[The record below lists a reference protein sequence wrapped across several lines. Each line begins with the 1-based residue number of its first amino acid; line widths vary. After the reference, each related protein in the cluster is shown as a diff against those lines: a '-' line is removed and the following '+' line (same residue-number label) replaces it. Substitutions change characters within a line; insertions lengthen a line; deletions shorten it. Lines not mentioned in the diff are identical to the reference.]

1 MKRVILSA
9 LAAGIFATA
18 AAQEELTLRKCLE
31 IGLENNYDIR
41 IVRNG
46 ERISDNNATA
56 ANAGMVPTIDFE
68 AGYSGALDNERTTPR
83 EGDAWSDNGIYDQ
96 TFNAGINLNWTIFD
110 GFRIRTNYKKLKE
123 MQEMGTVRTRITIE
137 DFVASLTAEY
147 YNYVQ
152 QTLRLQNFRYAV
164 ALSRER
170 LRITEARVS
179 VGNFSRLDLLQARV
193 DFNAD
198 SSKYMSQQELV
209 SASRIRINELLAN
222 KDVNEM
228 LCIRDSVIE
237 VNGELKWEELLAQTL
252 DTNASLLLAGHD
264 NVLAELD
271 LKTVQARNYP
281 YLNLTTGYGYTY
293 NRFGNGTTRSRGT
306 LGLNAGVKLGITIFD
321 GNRRREQRNAR
332 IDVENAQL
340 TRERLEQS
348 LRANLSNFWQAYR
361 NNLEVIQLEK
371 ENLIAAKENYEIAM
385 ERYLLGDLPG
395 IEMREAQKSLLDA
408 EERIRVIDGRDRA
421 KVYVEGT
428 CVATQYQE
436 HIGEDIKCVL
446 PAEQNRLDILMENMG
461 RVGYGHKLLAD
472 TQHKGIRTGVCVDL
486 HFITGWEQ
494 RCLPLTDISGIDY
507 SAGFEE
513 GQPAF
518 HRFEFNLDEPADTFI
533 DTTGF
538 GKGCAFVNGVN
549 VGRFWEVGPIMTL
562 YVPHGFTRAGVNELV
577 LFETEGVYESTIS
590 LRSEPLIRHLEKE
603 GVE

>member
-1 MKRVILSA
+1 MKRLILTV
-9 LAAGIFATA
+9 LAAGAVGAA
-18 AAQEELTLRKCLE
+18 AAQEGGEPMTLQRCLE
-31 IGLENNYDIR
+31 LGLEQNYDVRIIR
-41 IVRNG
+41 N
-46 ERISDNNATA
+46 EQRISDNDATA
-56 ANAGMVPTIDFE
+56 ANAGMLPSVDLT

-83 EGDAWSDNGIYDQ
+83 EGDAVTENGIYDQ
-96 TFNAGINLNWTIFD
+96 TFDAGVAVNWTLFD
-110 GFRIRTNYKKLKE
+110 GFRIRTNYKRL
-123 MQEMGTVRTRITIE
+123 QELQQMGALRTRITIE
-137 DFVASLTAEY
+137 DFVATLTAEY

-152 QTLRLQNFRYAV
+152 QTLRLSNFRYAV
-164 ALSRER
+164 QLSRER
-170 LRITEARVS
+170 LRITEERFKIGS
-179 VGNFSRLDLLQARV
+179 FSRLDLLQARV

-408 EERIRVIDGRDRA
+408 EERILTA
-421 KVYVEGT
+421 KYNT
-428 CVATQYQE
+428 
-436 HIGEDIKCVL
+436 K
-446 PAEQNRLDILMENMG
+446 
-461 RVGYGHKLLAD
+461 
-472 TQHKGIRTGVCVDL
+472 VCEISL
-486 HFITGWEQ
+486 Q
-494 RCLPLTDISGIDY
+494 QISG
-507 SAGFEE
+507 
-513 GQPAF
+513 
-518 HRFEFNLDEPADTFI
+518 
-533 DTTGF
+533 
-538 GKGCAFVNGVN
+538 N
-549 VGRFWEVGPIMTL
+549 VMT
-562 YVPHGFTRAGVNELV
+562 YME
-577 LFETEGVYESTIS
+577 
-590 LRSEPLIRHLEKE
+590 
-603 GVE
+603 